1 MDMLVEG
8 AEEVNDVRRDV
19 GPGQKGATVRELM
32 REEVDCFRGEP
43 LRRQLRG
50 QILQREGAAKE
61 KGTRDV
67 CESRGDIHKEKP
79 PGVGAK

>member
-19 GPGQKGATVRELM
+19 SSGQKGATVRELVC
-32 REEVDCFRGEP
+32 EKVDCFRGEP

-50 QILQREGAAKE
+50 EVLQREGAAEE
-61 KGTRDV
+61 KGTRD
-67 CESRGDIHKEKP
+67 
-79 PGVGAK
+79 